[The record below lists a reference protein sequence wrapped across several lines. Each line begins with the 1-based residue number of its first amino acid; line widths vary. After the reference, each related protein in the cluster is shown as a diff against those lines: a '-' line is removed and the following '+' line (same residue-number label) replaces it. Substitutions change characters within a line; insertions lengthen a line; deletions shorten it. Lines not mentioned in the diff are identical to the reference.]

1 MIGSNGEVDRLK
13 AQLVAKSYTQI
24 YGLDY
29 CDTFSPVAKIT
40 TVQLFLAMAVMHHWP
55 LHQLDI
61 KMPSFMVTLRRKF
74 IWSNLLGLLLRGNMV
89 LVLCVSYTISLWV
102 EAIYSSLVW

>member
-1 MIGSNGEVDRLK
+1 MGFCFVSLGCFCLWVFCCVTNCACVGVDRLK
-13 AQLVAKSYTQI
+13 ARLVAKGYTQI

-40 TVQLFLAMAVMHHWP
+40 TVQLFLAMATMRHWS

-61 KMPSFMVTLRRKF
+61 KNAFLHGD
-74 IWSNLLGLLLRGNMV
+74 L
-89 LVLCVSYTISLWV
+89 
-102 EAIYSSLVW
+102 E